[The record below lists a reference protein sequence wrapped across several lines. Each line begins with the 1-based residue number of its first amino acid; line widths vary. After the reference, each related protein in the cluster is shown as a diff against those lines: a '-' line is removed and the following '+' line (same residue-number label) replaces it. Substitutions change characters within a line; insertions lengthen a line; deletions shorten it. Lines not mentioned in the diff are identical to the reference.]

1 MANLRISGFN
11 SGLDID
17 SMVQQLMKAERTKL
31 DRLKQSQ
38 TTITW
43 QQEQYRDVSTSLVDF
58 RNNKLS
64 KYNTV
69 NVLNAKTS
77 TVSGNTNAVSI
88 NSTNSN
94 AAGSLTVTVDKLAQ
108 SAMFVRQT
116 GVSTVSAT
124 TTMSDVLNGS
134 SPMPTSLKFTVDGR
148 STPIEIAFSPTDLA
162 SDVLSKINT
171 NKDLNVT
178 AMLGS
183 DGKLS
188 IRSNETGARTVTLDA
203 GILSGSSTG
212 ANAEATVNGV
222 KMTSKTN
229 SLSVNGFNLQLK
241 ALSGTDGATTV
252 SSKVDTDAIFNTIKS
267 FIADYNTIL
276 DQVNGKLSE
285 AKYRTFKPLTDD
297 QKTDMKEKEIELWEK
312 KATSGLLKNDSIL
325 SSMVSDMRMSLVS
338 EVNTGSGAIKT
349 VQSIGIVT
357 GQWTDKGKLVIEDE
371 ERLRAAI
378 ENNPEEVL
386 ALFNAKPSGGTPTG
400 TSVASDPNTGIFE
413 RLSSIAMQ
421 SLQLLSE
428 KAGTSV
434 YSSDK
439 NSTFMANSLLGEQ
452 MRGLDRKIS
461 DMNSY
466 LVRKENQYYKQFTA
480 METAIN
486 RYSSQSSSLSSF
498 Q

>member
-1 MANLRISGFN
+1 MSNLRISGFN

-17 SMVQQLMKAERTKL
+17 SMVTQLMKAERSKL
-31 DRLKQSQ
+31 DKLKQSQ

-43 QQEQYRDVSTSLVDF
+43 QQEQFRDVSTSLVDF

-69 NVLNAKTS
+69 NVLNARTS

-88 NSTNSN
+88 SSTNSN
-94 AAGSLTVTVDKLAQ
+94 AAGSLTVTVDKLAE

-116 GVSTVSAT
+116 GVTSVNAT
-124 TTMSDVLNGS
+124 TKMQDILNGS
-134 SPMPTSLKFTVDGR
+134 TPSELKFTVSGKAD
-148 STPIEIAFSPTDLA
+148 PIVIAFNPTDLA
-162 SDVLSKINT
+162 SDVLNKINS

-178 AMLGS
+178 GMLGS
-183 DGKLS
+183 DGRLS
-188 IRSNETGARTVTLDA
+188 IRSNETGARTVSLDA

-212 ANAEATVNGV
+212 SDAEATVNGV

-229 SLSVNGFNLQLK
+229 SLSVNGFNLELK
-241 ALSGTDGATTV
+241 AVTGTNGATTV
-252 SSKVDTDAIFNTIKS
+252 SSKMDTDAIFNTIKT

-285 AKYRTFKPLTDD
+285 AKYRTYKPLTED
-297 QKTDMKEKEIELWEK
+297 QKSEMKEKEIELWEK

-338 EVNTGSGAIKT
+338 EVNTGSSAIKT
-349 VQSIGIVT
+349 IQSIGIVT
-357 GQWTDKGKLVIEDE
+357 GQWGDKGKLVIEDE
-371 ERLRAAI
+371 QRLRAAI
-378 ENNPEEVL
+378 ESNPSEVL
-386 ALFNAKPSGGTPTG
+386 ALFNSKPSTAIPSGTPVSSNPG
-400 TSVASDPNTGIFE
+400 VGVFE
-413 RLSSIAMQ
+413 RLSSIAMN

-434 YSSDK
+434 YSTDK

-466 LVRKENQYYKQFTA
+466 LARKETQYYKQFTA

-486 RYSSQSSSLSSF
+486 RYSSQSSSFSSF